1 MRAREG
7 RGREEGREGG
17 REKGVTCPHG
27 WEPGSMGLRP
37 AGLFLEAEE
46 GCSRA
51 VACLALSLPRN
62 ALWSMSCGWGA

>member
-1 MRAREG
+1 MGVVGAREG

-46 GCSRA
+46 GGSRA
-51 VACLALSLPRN
+51 SGLPCFV
-62 ALWSMSCGWGA
+62 SP